1 MKQIKS
7 RNVIWFLLIILWA
20 GLLYVAYKYDLLEK
34 LGTVTGNQ
42 KVALSASSAQQN
54 INTICDSHPPLTAR
68 SFEIDPVKGYRKK
81 NQTARIDIENRHHSP
96 VLALLTSPEG
106 DKEYQ
111 GVYLSSGGKS
121 SLSVLPGDYGLSILT
136 GKTWCNLDTG
146 FINGA
151 MIHYSEKISASE
163 RSVSTM
169 SLLTLGNLPEEL
181 MFSLNEGG
189 LNRSVGNGNILEL
202 SRMPDGHFYV
212 AGNANDYGLT
222 FLIDTG
228 ATFSKIPYSVAKE
241 LDLIKKCT
249 PSKFQTAGG
258 LVQGCMTVIDR
269 IDFGGFY
276 LRNLEVS
283 FTPGIEV
290 ALLGMN
296 VISQFR
302 VQQNSETMMISMN

>member
-7 RNVIWFLLIILWA
+7 RNVIWLLLIILWA
-20 GLLYVAYKYDLLEK
+20 SLLYVAYKYDLLEK
-34 LGTVTGNQ
+34 LDITSNQ
-42 KVALSASSAQQN
+42 TTLSIDSSQQN
-54 INTICDSHPPLTAR
+54 INAACDSRPPLTAK
-68 SFEIDPVKGYRKK
+68 SFNIDPIKGHRQKSRS
-81 NQTARIDIENRHHSP
+81 ARIDIENRHHFP
-96 VLALLTSPEG
+96 ILALLTSPEG

-111 GVYLSSGGKS
+111 GIYLLSGGKS
-121 SLSVLPGDYGLSILT
+121 SLSVLPGDYGLTVLT
-136 GKTWCNLDTG
+136 GNTWCNLDTG

-151 MIHYSEKISASE
+151 VIHYSEKISASE

-169 SLLTLGNLPEEL
+169 SLLTLGNSPDKL

-189 LNRSVGNGNILEL
+189 LNRGISNGNILEL

-212 AGNANDYGLT
+212 AGNVNDYGLT
-222 FLIDTG
+222 FLVDTG

-241 LDLIKKCT
+241 LDLIKKCI

-258 LVQGCMTVIDR
+258 SVQGCLTIIDR

-302 VQQNSETMMISMN
+302 VQQNSETMMISVN